1 MKRFLCF
8 LLVLLTVLL
17 AGCRQPVQPAPAE
30 PTTVPE
36 KTEPLTTEPP
46 TTEPPT
52 TEPPT
57 TEPPTTE
64 PPTTEPPVTEPSH
77 SEFYLEGVP
86 VETVITWFNEVC
98 LDTEYYESGDPTV
111 IQKWEVPIACCLH
124 GDFDEEDAAVLDGF
138 AQWLNTLEGFPGIS
152 RVEDSS
158 QANLQI
164 HFTDDQGFLNIMG
177 PDLTG
182 LDGAVTYWY
191 DNNAIYDGVI
201 CIRSDL
207 YRTLRTSVIL
217 EELYNGLGPIQDTM
231 LRPDS
236 IAYQEFSEPQAL
248 TKEDELILKLLY
260 HPQIQCGMDAEA
272 CERVIRE
279 LYD

>member
-1 MKRFLCF
+1 MKNTLCL

-17 AGCRQPVQPAPAE
+17 AGCRQPAQPTSTE
-30 PTTVPE
+30 PTTIQTAP
-36 KTEPLTTEPP
+36 TELP

-57 TEPPTTE
+57 TEPPTTKPPETE
-64 PPTTEPPVTEPSH
+64 PPTTEPLH
-77 SEFYLEGVP
+77 SEFYLEDVP

-98 LDTEYYESGDPTV
+98 LDTEYYGSGDPTLV
-111 IQKWEVPIACCLH
+111 QKWDVPIAYCLQ
-124 GDFDEEDAAVLDGF
+124 GDFDQEDAAVLDSF
-138 AQWLNTLEGFPGIS
+138 AQWLNTLEGFPGIT
-152 RVEDSS
+152 RVEDMY

-164 HFTDDQGFLNIMG
+164 HFTDAQGLLDIMG
-177 PDLTG
+177 PEFSG

-191 DNNAIYDGVI
+191 EYNAIYSGVI
-201 CIRSDL
+201 CVRTDL
-207 YRTLRTSVIL
+207 HRTLRTSVTL

-236 IAYQEFSEPQAL
+236 IAYQEFSEPQEL

-260 HPQIQCGMDAEA
+260 HPQIQCGMNAAE

-279 LYD
+279 LYY

>member
-1 MKRFLCF
+1 MKNTLCL

-17 AGCRQPVQPAPAE
+17 AGCRQPAQPTSTE
-30 PTTVPE
+30 PTTIQTAP
-36 KTEPLTTEPP
+36 TELP

-57 TEPPTTE
+57 TDPPTTEPPETE
-64 PPTTEPPVTEPSH
+64 PPTTEPLH
-77 SEFYLEGVP
+77 SEFYLEDVP

-98 LDTEYYESGDPTV
+98 LDTEYYGSGDPTLV
-111 IQKWEVPIACCLH
+111 QKWDVPIAYCLQ
-124 GDFDEEDAAVLDGF
+124 GDFDQEDAAVLDSF
-138 AQWLNTLEGFPGIS
+138 AQWLNTLEGFPGIT
-152 RVEDSS
+152 RVEDMY

-164 HFTDDQGFLNIMG
+164 HFTDAQGLLDIMG
-177 PDLTG
+177 PEFSG

-191 DNNAIYDGVI
+191 EYNAIYDGVI
-201 CIRSDL
+201 CVRTDL
-207 YRTLRTSVIL
+207 HRTLRTSVTL

-236 IAYQEFSEPQAL
+236 IAYQEFSEPQEL

-260 HPQIQCGMDAEA
+260 HPQIQCGMNAAE

-279 LYD
+279 LYY

>member
-1 MKRFLCF
+1 MKNTLCL

-17 AGCRQPVQPAPAE
+17 AGCRQPAQPTSTE
-30 PTTVPE
+30 PTTIQTAP
-36 KTEPLTTEPP
+36 TELP

-64 PPTTEPPVTEPSH
+64 PPETEPPTTEPLH
-77 SEFYLEGVP
+77 SEFYLEDVP

-98 LDTEYYESGDPTV
+98 LDTEYYGSGDPTLV
-111 IQKWEVPIACCLH
+111 QKWDVPIAYCLQ
-124 GDFDEEDAAVLDGF
+124 GDFDQEDAAVLDSF
-138 AQWLNTLEGFPGIS
+138 AQWLNTLEGFPGIT
-152 RVEDSS
+152 RVEDMY

-164 HFTDDQGFLNIMG
+164 HFTDAQGLLDIMG
-177 PDLTG
+177 PEFSG

-191 DNNAIYDGVI
+191 EYNAIYDGVI
-201 CIRSDL
+201 CVRTDL
-207 YRTLRTSVIL
+207 HRTLRTSVTL

-236 IAYQEFSEPQAL
+236 IAYQEFSEPQEL
-248 TKEDELILKLLY
+248 TKEDELILNLLY
-260 HPQIQCGMDAEA
+260 HPQIQCGMNAAE
-272 CERVIRE
+272 CEAVIRN
-279 LYD
+279 LYY